1 MTISDAKRVARRYHS
16 IVNPSQE
23 EKFCYTEALDF
34 LISKTG
40 DSDIMVELG
49 AFYYE
54 QRDFTLALKY
64 YEMAAEKQNLY
75 AISNLGYIWYYG
87 RTGEKNYEKAFFYF
101 DTARKMGDLVAAY
114 KVADMYKNGY
124 FVEKDIVK
132 YKQIIEDLYPK
143 VKDAQYLGDPLPEV
157 FTRLAKIR
165 TEEGDIDTALSLY
178 DQARDFLSQRIQ
190 DHPFFGDLNIM
201 KWLIQDVYQLRK
213 FDEEAF
219 GLYDLFYLLQ
229 QPLKVLFSFDGDE
242 HEIESAEEEAAIA
255 VRLEDQWYRTIDDFF
270 LKAELDGVQLT
281 FLEDDLYDFRIVR

>member
-64 YEMAAEKQNLY
+64 YEMAAENQNLY

-229 QPLKVLFSFDGDE
+229 QALKVLFSFDGDE

-255 VRLEDQWYRTIDDFF
+255 VRLDDQWYRTIDDFF

>member
-101 DTARKMGDLVAAY
+101 DTARKMGDLIAAY
-114 KVADMYKNGY
+114 KAADMYKNGY

-255 VRLEDQWYRTIDDFF
+255 VRLDDQWYRTIDDFF

>member
-143 VKDAQYLGDPLPEV
+143 VKDAQYLGDLLPEV

-201 KWLIQDVYQLRK
+201 KWLIRDVYQLRK

-255 VRLEDQWYRTIDDFF
+255 VRLDDQWYRTIDDFF

>member
-143 VKDAQYLGDPLPEV
+143 IKDAQ
-157 FTRLAKIR
+157 
-165 TEEGDIDTALSLY
+165 
-178 DQARDFLSQRIQ
+178 
-190 DHPFFGDLNIM
+190 
-201 KWLIQDVYQLRK
+201 
-213 FDEEAF
+213 
-219 GLYDLFYLLQ
+219 
-229 QPLKVLFSFDGDE
+229 
-242 HEIESAEEEAAIA
+242 
-255 VRLEDQWYRTIDDFF
+255 
-270 LKAELDGVQLT
+270 
-281 FLEDDLYDFRIVR
+281 

>member
-255 VRLEDQWYRTIDDFF
+255 VRLDDQWYRTIDDFF

-281 FLEDDLYDFRIVR
+281 FLDDDLYDFRIVR

>member
-1 MTISDAKRVARRYHS
+1 MTISDAKRVARRYYS

-255 VRLEDQWYRTIDDFF
+255 VRLDDQWYRTIDDFF